1 MQKRLFVTGMAS
13 FVGSRLVELA
23 QSEGWDVAGLDSL
36 PFDGGNCVVHDVT
49 ADFSELI
56 PVGSVVV
63 HLAALSTDGQ
73 CLEQP
78 ALAARV
84 NIQGTVV
91 ALLSAQAAQAS
102 QFIFASTE
110 WVYGRQP
117 EEGELLEDAGPAWL
131 SLNSLYATTKA
142 VGEEICRG
150 FAGHLPVSILRFG
163 IVYGRRP
170 NNWCAFE
177 SVVQQATTG
186 VVSVGSAATSRRF
199 IHVDD
204 ICRAI
209 LAAADA
215 KPDGVNIWNVA
226 GDQSITLGSI
236 AETAGRLLGRP
247 VLVQE
252 ANPESPSHRMPDSAK
267 LKHDLHWTCRTDLE
281 SGVAD
286 VLEYLRE
293 LT

>member
-1 MQKRLFVTGMAS
+1 MQKRLFITGMGS

-23 QSEGWDVAGLDSL
+23 QSEGWDVRGLDCA
-36 PFDGGNCVVHDVT
+36 PVDGGNCVVHDVT
-49 ADFSELI
+49 ADFSDLI

-73 CLEQP
+73 CLEEP

-84 NIQGTVV
+84 NIRGTVV

-117 EEGELLEDAGPAWL
+117 DEVELLEDAGPAWL

-142 VGEEICRG
+142 AGEEICLG
-150 FAGHLPVSILRFG
+150 FASQLPISILRFG

-209 LAAADA
+209 LAAATA
-215 KPDGVNIWNVA
+215 TPDSVNVWNVA
-226 GDQSITLGSI
+226 GDQSITLGGI
-236 AETAGRLLGRP
+236 AETAGRLMRIP

-252 ANPESPSHRMPDSAK
+252 ATPESPSHRMPDSAK
-267 LKHDLHWTCRTDLE
+267 LRHDLNWSCQKDLE

-293 LT
+293 MK